1 MEWDDFQGEEL
12 RVALYSGSGVS
23 AGLEQVPEVAA
34 ELPEIVP
41 VEVTLPETKVVRVAS
56 GTGGGV
62 QSVNYVLPDSGGN
75 VQLTPQHVGAVDED
89 EELEILDVIEM
100 WNNA

>member
-1 MEWDDFQGEEL
+1 MAWDDFQGAEL
-12 RVALYSGSGVS
+12 RVALHSGKGVS
-23 AGLEQVPEVAA
+23 VGLEQVPEVAA

-41 VEVTLPETKVVRVAS
+41 VEVALPEMKVVRVPG

-62 QSVNYVLPDSGGN
+62 QSVNHVLPDAGGN
-75 VQLTPQHVGAVDED
+75 VQLTPQNVGAVDED
-89 EELEILDVIEM
+89 EELTILEVIEM